1 MGGLKPIGSEKLQGI
16 DKINRI
22 MEIARYRENIPT
34 PVNEDKSVEYNITLA
49 DGLTYRID
57 KEKNGYVIK
66 KGLNES
72 FDYVEPMKNRK
83 YYSSYSQAFKRL
95 NLIAKEVNINE
106 GYNDNISLFTESDD
120 VKYYLKLNNGGEVK
134 EQPASPAPAPAPSP
148 APAPAPAPAPE
159 GEVAPVPTDEPM
171 PDDMGMDDTDIEGED
186 DEEGVS
192 LKTIQKITGK
202 LGQKIRAFLSDEE
215 NEMTS
220 DDTKYVINSIL
231 SALDL
236 DNLDEEDKE
245 EIISKIEGEEEEGDE
260 DFDMGDE
267 EGGEEVSPEVPSPE
281 GEMAEDDL
289 DEWGSSEHDMYSHH
303 FGGDDE
309 EEEEPEHKHRGTRRR
324 RIHHDDLTDE
334 DSYKVE
340 DMFEEIFSESKVD
353 KVLNKYFDE
362 PSNKKQTKSN
372 KIETLSETTSQKVAS
387 FKVLQKYPN
396 AKLVGKTTSKGLVF
410 EVEDKR
416 LKVSTKGGYSLI

>member
-1 MGGLKPIGSEKLQGI
+1 
-16 DKINRI
+16 

-267 EGGEEVSPEVPSPE
+267 EGGEEVSPETPEVPSPE